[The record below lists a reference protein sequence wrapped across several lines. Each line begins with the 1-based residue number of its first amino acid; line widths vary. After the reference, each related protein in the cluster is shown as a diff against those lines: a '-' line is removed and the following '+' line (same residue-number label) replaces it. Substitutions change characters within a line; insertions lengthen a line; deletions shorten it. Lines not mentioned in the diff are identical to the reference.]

1 MNVTNCSFLSHYLY
15 SLPDPRN
22 IRKYTN
28 TQNASQCYRLLMFTD
43 GFFLFFLFFLLFP
56 SCTSA
61 LNRLSCAPQN
71 TFKTLHASK
80 CLPVLLFRR
89 YCSQCPPPSPCFWP
103 AVCGRV
109 GGVENPH
116 TKDVALSPTSLAASV
131 GKSGSGARHWPRG
144 RYRALGYADCC
155 VQFWGVCLYTACGVS
170 SQCVWCA
177 LHNACGVFFRICVV
191 CSSQERFPFLLPIAC

>member
-1 MNVTNCSFLSHYLY
+1 
-15 SLPDPRN
+15 
-22 IRKYTN
+22 
-28 TQNASQCYRLLMFTD
+28 MFTD

-191 CSSQERFPFLLPIAC
+191 CSSQECFPFLLPIAC